1 MEGGEKPMK
10 KFLSTLI
17 LSLAV
22 VMFVGCKKKPTEAV
36 QSEQPAVEAQ
46 SGETAQ
52 EAGGEHPGE
61 ETEEHAGEAADK

>member
-10 KFLSTLI
+10 KFLSALI

-22 VMFVGCKKKPTEAV
+22 VMFVGCKKKLPV

-52 EAGGEHPGE
+52 TTGGEEHPGE